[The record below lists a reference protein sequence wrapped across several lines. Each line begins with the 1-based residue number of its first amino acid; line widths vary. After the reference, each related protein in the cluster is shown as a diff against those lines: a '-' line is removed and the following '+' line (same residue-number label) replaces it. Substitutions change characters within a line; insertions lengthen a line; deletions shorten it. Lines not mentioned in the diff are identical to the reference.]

1 MPKNGLTTNNPTAL
15 LTTHEAAEHLN
26 ISPRTLEKWRLRGVG
41 PVYLRFGR
49 AVRYNIADLDLYRDS
64 AAVGGGAKVSTAVD
78 LSSAL
83 SPSEPSVVPVGPDT
97 IDAVIDDLVSAAPTL
112 SSEQRSR
119 LASLVGGA

>member
-64 AAVGGGAKVSTAVD
+64 AAVGG
-78 LSSAL
+78 
-83 SPSEPSVVPVGPDT
+83 
-97 IDAVIDDLVSAAPTL
+97 APK
-112 SSEQRSR
+112 
-119 LASLVGGA
+119 